1 MRMTFTGSL
10 SATLSPMITAG
21 MVSCRGRVEDDRIEL
36 LDLFRPER
44 DRGFES
50 LSLHR
55 RVVWLQC
62 WESTGGLSERTAAPR
77 DAVKSRQCGC
87 SPGTSGRAAD
97 PGCPELPTR

>member
-50 LSLHR
+50 RFLQQRVGNEISFLHR
-55 RVVWLQC
+55 C
-62 WESTGGLSERTAAPR
+62 GAPY
-77 DAVKSRQCGC
+77 Q
-87 SPGTSGRAAD
+87 
-97 PGCPELPTR
+97 

>member
-1 MRMTFTGSL
+1 MMRMTFTGSL

-50 LSLHR
+50 LSLHWRVHFTGEFRGEIGRSALARQNGRCR
-55 RVVWLQC
+55 RSEKGSLESVVYLW
-62 WESTGGLSERTAAPR
+62 
-77 DAVKSRQCGC
+77 
-87 SPGTSGRAAD
+87 GTKG
-97 PGCPELPTR
+97 